1 MVDSSPLVTNDLLSL
16 SITDLTIDRKYK
28 NLWRSYVKYWSDLS
42 QMSFSILLLADKMRR
57 SNKEYY
63 IPTQIMFISLFDQ
76 AKT

>member
-76 AKT
+76 PKT